1 MSSSHLGYGFNSS
14 VLWVVADRLAQAE
27 GTWAPF
33 AAPPGMAGLYP
44 RAA

>member
-1 MSSSHLGYGFNSS
+1 VSSSHLGYGFNAT

-27 GTWAPF
+27 GSWAPF
-33 AAPPGMAGLYP
+33 AAPPGMARMYT